1 MYELK
6 DYYNYN
12 LDDDYKPEVMNR
24 FKVFGE
30 GNISVRPDMA
40 EVIVGVIT
48 ENVQLEAAQME
59 NARITTQV
67 IKSLIDASVE
77 QKNIQTSSYNIRP
90 NYDYINGKQ
99 VFRDYEVSN
108 SLKIIITDISSVGE
122 IIDTAVKNGANTVSG
137 VTFRVLDNR
146 KYYYQAL
153 TKAIV
158 DAQNKAAIMAD
169 KLNVKL
175 SITPIQIKE
184 QLKGGDIVPFQAMTF
199 KASSEATPIEI
210 GENKITAEVEAVFVY
225 E

>member
-6 DYYNYN
+6 DYYNNN
-12 LDDDYKPEVMNR
+12 LANNNLEIMNR

-30 GNISVRPDMA
+30 GNISVKPDMA
-40 EVIVGVIT
+40 EVIVGVTT

-67 IKSLIDASVE
+67 INSLIDAHIE
-77 QKNIQTSSYNIRP
+77 RKNIQTSSYNIRP

-108 SLKIIITDISSVGE
+108 NLKIIIINIASVGE

-137 VTFRVLDNR
+137 VTFRVSDNR
-146 KYYYQAL
+146 RYYYQAL

-169 KLNVKL
+169 RLSVKLN
-175 SITPIQIKE
+175 ITPIQVKE
-184 QLKGGDIVPFQAMTF
+184 QLRGGDIVPFHTMTF
-199 KASSEATPIEI
+199 KAVSESTPIEI
-210 GENKITAEVEAVFVY
+210 GENKITAEIEAVFAY

>member
-12 LDDDYKPEVMNR
+12 LDDNNKPEIMNR

-40 EVIVGVIT
+40 EVIVGVTT

-108 SLKIIITDISSVGE
+108 NLKIIITDIASVGE

-146 KYYYQAL
+146 RYYYQAL

-158 DAQNKAAIMAD
+158 DAQNKAVIMAD
-169 KLNVKL
+169 KLNAKL
-175 SITPIQIKE
+175 NITPIQIKE
-184 QLKGGDIVPFQAMTF
+184 QFRGGEIAPFQAMTF
-199 KASSEATPIEI
+199 KTASEATPIEI
-210 GENKITAEVEAVFVY
+210 GENKITAEIEAVFVY

>member
-12 LDDDYKPEVMNR
+12 LDDNNKPGIMNR

-40 EVIVGVIT
+40 EVIVGVTT

-67 IKSLIDASVE
+67 IKSLIDAVE

-108 SLKIIITDISSVGE
+108 NLKIIITDIASVGG

-137 VTFRVLDNR
+137 VTFKVLDNR
-146 KYYYQAL
+146 RYYYQAL

-158 DAQNKAAIMAD
+158 DAQNKAVIMAD
-169 KLNVKL
+169 KLNAKL
-175 SITPIQIKE
+175 NITPIQIKE
-184 QLKGGDIVPFQAMTF
+184 QFRGGEIAPFQAMTF
-199 KASSEATPIEI
+199 KAASEATPIEI
-210 GENKITAEVEAVFVY
+210 GENKITAEIEAVFVY

>member
-6 DYYNYN
+6 YYYNYN

-158 DAQNKAAIMAD
+158 DAKNKAVIMAD

-175 SITPIQIKE
+175 NITPIQIKE

-210 GENKITAEVEAVFVY
+210 GENKITAEIEAVFVY